1 MLSTIP
7 RQVSLECWCSITTTE
22 MQTRIEIDTRN
33 LEYAYDGLNQ
43 VGVGRVA
50 GMGLAGGNCESI
62 CNIDLEMLRA

>member
-1 MLSTIP
+1 
-7 RQVSLECWCSITTTE
+7 